1 MDRTER
7 FYRIDQLLNDKKI
20 VPFSLLVEMLNL
32 KAGHRERPV
41 HLRQP
46 YVAEKAGAKD

>member
-20 VPFSLLVEMLNL
+20 VPF
-32 KAGHRERPV
+32 AAFAF
-41 HLRQP
+41 
-46 YVAEKAGAKD
+46 YV

>member
-1 MDRTER
+1 
-7 FYRIDQLLNDKKI
+7 
-20 VPFSLLVEMLNL
+20 MLNL

-46 YVAEKAGAKD
+46 YVAEEAPAKE

>member
-1 MDRTER
+1 
-7 FYRIDQLLNDKKI
+7 
-20 VPFSLLVEMLNL
+20 MLNL

-46 YVAEKAGAKD
+46 YVAEKVPAQE

>member
-20 VPFSLLVEMLNL
+20 VPFSILVEKLEVSR
-32 KAGHRERPV
+32 ATWRSHCAAWSHRRRSTV
-41 HLRQP
+41 
-46 YVAEKAGAKD
+46 